1 MRAPEKEEG
10 SGALHLL
17 GCPEVPVQTSIAL
30 YLMHLL
36 KGKGIR
42 SIVAGTKAAR
52 ALVDIADP
60 ERHYVGG
67 IMDLDEYIGM
77 LAEGRLDFGRS
88 FVYIHNDAG
97 VSYAAT
103 VSALTKGQAYA
114 IVFGS
119 HAEERAAEIAFPCRV
134 IAAKVTHNPMPLK
147 SKLEKALEEEFHGL
161 R

>member
-1 MRAPEKEEG
+1 MREPEKEEHHE
-10 SGALHLL
+10 ALHLL

-30 YLMHLL
+30 YLMYLL
-36 KGKGIR
+36 RERGIR
-42 SIVAGTKAAR
+42 STVAGTKAAR
-52 ALVDIADP
+52 SLVDLADP
-60 ERHYVGG
+60 ERHYVSG

-77 LAEGRLDFGRS
+77 LAEGRLDYGHS

-119 HAEERAAEIAFPCRV
+119 HAEERAAEITFKCRV

-147 SKLEKALEEEFHGL
+147 IKIEKALEEELHGL